1 LFDEAFPADQIA
13 PTWNHGNRE
22 FTIQDYLGFM
32 LLALYVP
39 TTDALRGLCKASEL
53 EEFKER
59 YGCPR
64 MNLASVSKAQAHV
77 PEELLLP
84 IIERL
89 SAEVQTQARQ
99 AAQDGKKRNPGMD
112 GPDAAQL
119 GKFALRVVDSSVFE
133 ALPKMSWALFG
144 AGRKRNDGRKT
155 ASVRFH
161 VSFDP
166 LGLCPLACAVTS
178 ATVDEKRK
186 WKDIRKGKSAGDKP
200 TVTEVE
206 IGDRN
211 FGSNY
216 HLLSELTDDEI
227 NFVVRIKE
235 ASHLEIIEEIALSE
249 EEKTAGIERHAWVRL
264 GSGKKNRGHHRV
276 RIIWLKRPD
285 KVILLATNL
294 ESEDAEALIIAEMYR
309 QRWQIELFFWWLKKI
324 MKVGHWYAQSEK
336 GVRIQLYLVMILA
349 LLLQLKTGS
358 RPTKR
363 MIELLHFY
371 VQGMVSDR
379 ELIAG
384 LKERAREA
392 DLARESSRKRY
403 LAKKQ
408 AAGK

>member
-1 LFDEAFPADQIA
+1 
-13 PTWNHGNRE
+13 
-22 FTIQDYLGFM
+22 
-32 LLALYVP
+32 
-39 TTDALRGLCKASEL
+39 
-53 EEFKER
+53 
-59 YGCPR
+59 
-64 MNLASVSKAQAHV
+64 
-77 PEELLLP
+77 
-84 IIERL
+84 
-89 SAEVQTQARQ
+89 
-99 AAQDGKKRNPGMD
+99 
-112 GPDAAQL
+112 
-119 GKFALRVVDSSVFE
+119 
-133 ALPKMSWALFG
+133 
-144 AGRKRNDGRKT
+144 
-155 ASVRFH
+155 
-161 VSFDP
+161 
-166 LGLCPLACAVTS
+166 
-178 ATVDEKRK
+178 
-186 WKDIRKGKSAGDKP
+186 
-200 TVTEVE
+200 
-206 IGDRN
+206 
-211 FGSNY
+211 
-216 HLLSELTDDEI
+216 
-227 NFVVRIKE
+227 
-235 ASHLEIIEEIALSE
+235 
-249 EEKTAGIERHAWVRL
+249 
-264 GSGKKNRGHHRV
+264 
-276 RIIWLKRPD
+276 LKRPD